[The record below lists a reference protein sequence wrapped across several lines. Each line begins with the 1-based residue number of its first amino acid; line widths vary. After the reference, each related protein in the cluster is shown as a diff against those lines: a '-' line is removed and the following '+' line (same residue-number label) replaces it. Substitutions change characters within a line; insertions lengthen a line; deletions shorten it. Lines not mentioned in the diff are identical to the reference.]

1 MITAIIVVA
10 EVFEKCGMQFI
21 QVSTTISL
29 VGIWVVIGELLFIKD
44 YCCLL

>member
-10 EVFEKCGMQFI
+10 GVFEKRGMQFI
-21 QVSTTISL
+21 QVSITILL
-29 VGIWVVIGELLFIKD
+29 VGIWAVIGELLFIKD